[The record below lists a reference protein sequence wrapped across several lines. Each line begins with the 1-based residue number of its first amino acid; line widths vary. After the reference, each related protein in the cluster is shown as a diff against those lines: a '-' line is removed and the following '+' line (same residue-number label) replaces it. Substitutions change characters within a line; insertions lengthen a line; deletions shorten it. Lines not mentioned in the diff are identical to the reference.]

1 MTDRENKKLDE
12 ESSDKKLEKRRKA
25 LKKILAGS
33 GTVVSAAAMQ
43 DKWAKP
49 VIESVVLPAHAQTSV
64 ASYSVSV
71 VALLERNK
79 FLDFF
84 VPTADAVQA
93 TITTGPP
100 TTTAAPT
107 TKNICINVVGVTAA
121 VQVTV
126 QGSSSLYTGNLTLP
140 FGDSALTASSPS
152 TVSVSISGALSPGGS
167 SVFGVVNVTG
177 NAPTSYN
184 APKSSVTCQLTPPT
198 PS

>member
-1 MTDRENKKLDE
+1 MTDRENKKLDR

-84 VPTADAVQA
+84 VPTAHAES
-93 TITTGPP
+93 TSTTAAP
-100 TTTAAPT
+100 TTTGAPT